1 MLKTTNALL
10 LWVLPAQLIFAAPTY
25 LEPAASTLRALQLN
39 ESNIT
44 KLQSAGPDAIG
55 GIGDWLLSN
64 GTMCAVISDIQHETG
79 LMAGGGA
86 LVDIYDC
93 NAGNDQWSFQH
104 FVPNVDKNTLL
115 ATRSISVVQSAT
127 EAAVEVKA
135 EGYGLELSTRYAMV
149 RGKPTEMLVT
159 HEVQRTAEGASL
171 GMLGLLT
178 LHPHLSLTPF
188 SISTRMP
195 AYSMGFEYPA
205 SSTEDMLSL
214 VRAMVPAD
222 VHVLVGDAALG
233 EVSYGIQ
240 LRKAVLM
247 DADGEAVAL
256 PAFQQTADT
265 YSMQGVL
272 SRPPWLG
279 GSGKLGVLEFAQ
291 SQLMDIDGGERI
303 RLEQTIYLGDR
314 ADVASVSNQIY
325 AGATLSG
332 SVASAAAVV
341 NVFSEQG
348 HAITSVRPASDG
360 VFSVRLPTGTR
371 KVSLAVKEPT
381 LPNSQRYDYTLTS
394 DSLNVG
400 ELFSGM
406 PAQLQIENDSA
417 LRLTFVGQNGTP
429 NPNFYANGFNASFGG
444 PKDPNIQK
452 ANYLNFAGT
461 SSDLKTVSLAP
472 GRYRVLAS
480 RGMAFGVTEQVINL
494 SAGNNP
500 ALIVNTPKREL
511 STTGLLAADFHVHS
525 APSFDSYIAIDERLR
540 GFVAQDGDVLVATE
554 HNVLVDYKEDLL
566 RAGLQDVVSILSGT
580 ELTGMARTPSAPYT
594 NGHLNVFPMQAS
606 PKQFAGGLPAH
617 EGMRLRELFSALAS
631 EKDNRLFQLNHPR
644 SIDPLGTDQDSN
656 YFDHLNVGQS
666 YNPET
671 PLSAEGNQSLI
682 EKDVVTGLRDI
693 DFDVLE
699 VANGPYYDNY
709 LRVREDWFSLL
720 SQGERVAAT
729 ANSDTHG
736 NSYLVAI
743 PQTYVQLAKYT
754 ESDFLKA
761 VKQGKMF
768 GTTGPLLNI
777 ALSGKTGTVGI
788 GETATGTVFKL
799 TVEVRAASW
808 VPVEELSVYLN
819 GELHQQFAVVNGQTR
834 ELPLQL
840 TKDSYVVV
848 QVTGDASELYALL
861 APDFVPFAFS
871 NPIYIDA
878 DEDGQWRAPGLPS
891 QK

>member
-1 MLKTTNALL
+1 MFKTANALIIL
-10 LWVLPAQLIFAAPTY
+10 AFLSMSVFAAPT
-25 LEPAASTLRALQLN
+25 ALQLN
-39 ESNIT
+39 QSNIAEF
-44 KLQSAGPDAIG
+44 QSAGPDAIG
-55 GIGDWLLSN
+55 GIGDWLLSS
-64 GTMCAVISDIQHETG
+64 GTMCAVISDLKHETG

-86 LVDIYDC
+86 LVDVYDC
-93 NAGNDQWSFQH
+93 KAGNDQWSFQH

-115 ATRSISVVQSAT
+115 TTRAIHVVQSAT
-127 EAAVEVKA
+127 EASVQVKA
-135 EGYGLELSTRYAMV
+135 EGYGLELTTQYTMGL
-149 RGKPTEMLVT
+149 GKPSEMRVT
-159 HEVQRTAEGASL
+159 HDVQRTAEGASL

-178 LHPHLSLTPF
+178 LHPHMSLTPF
-188 SISTRMP
+188 SISTSLP
-195 AYSMGFEYPA
+195 AYSLGFEYPA
-205 SSTEDMLSL
+205 STTEDMLSL

-222 VHVLVGDAALG
+222 VHVLVGDAALS

-240 LRKAVLM
+240 LRKAELI
-247 DADGEAVAL
+247 DTDGEAVAL

-291 SQLMDIDGGERI
+291 SQWMDIDIGERI
-303 RLEQTIYLGDR
+303 RLEQTIYLGAR
-314 ADVASVSNQIY
+314 ADVAAVSNQIY
-325 AGATLSG
+325 AGPTLSG

-341 NVFSEQG
+341 NVFTEEG
-348 HAITSVRPASDG
+348 HAITSVRPSSDG
-360 VFSVRLPTGTR
+360 LFSVRLPSATR
-371 KVSLAVKEPT
+371 KVSLAVKEPA
-381 LPNSQRYDYTLTS
+381 LPDSKQYDFALAG

-400 ELFSGM
+400 ELSSGV
-406 PAQLQIENDSA
+406 PAQLRIENDSA

-429 NPNFYANGFNASFGG
+429 NPNFYAKGFNASFGG

-461 SSDLKTVSLAP
+461 SSDPKTVSLAP

-540 GFVAQDGDVLVATE
+540 GFVAQGGDVLVATE
-554 HNVLVDYKEDLL
+554 HNVLVDYREDLV
-566 RAGLQDVVSILSGT
+566 RTGLQDVVNILSGT

-606 PKQFAGGLPAH
+606 PNQFAGGLPAH
-617 EGMRLRELFSALAS
+617 EGMRLRELFAALAS
-631 EKDNRLFQLNHPR
+631 EKDSRLFQLNHPR
-644 SIDPLGTDQDSN
+644 SIDPLGADQDSN

-720 SQGERVAAT
+720 NQGERIVAT

-743 PQTYVQLAKYT
+743 PQSYVQLAKYT

-761 VKQGKMF
+761 VKHGKVF

-777 ALSGKTGTVGI
+777 ELSGETGTTGM
-788 GETATGTVFKL
+788 GEMASGLHFTL
-799 TVEVRAASW
+799 SVEVRAASW
-808 VPVEELSVYLN
+808 VPVGEMTVYLN
-819 GELHQQFAVVNGQTR
+819 GELYEQFPVERGQTI
-834 ELPLQL
+834 ELPLKL
-840 TKDSYVVV
+840 AKDSYLVV
-848 QVTGDASELYALL
+848 QVTGKASELYELL

-878 DEDGQWRAPGLPS
+878 DGDGKWIAPGLPADS
-891 QK
+891 